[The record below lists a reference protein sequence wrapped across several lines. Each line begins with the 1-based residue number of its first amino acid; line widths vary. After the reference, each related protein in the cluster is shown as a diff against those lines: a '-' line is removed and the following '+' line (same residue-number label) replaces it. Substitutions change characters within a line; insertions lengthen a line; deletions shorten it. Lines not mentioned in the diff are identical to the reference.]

1 MIRVWWDREDRRCLG
16 YVEREGKSRDQKAS
30 NILSFVFV
38 LKTIWPIDT
47 KYLRRV
53 GLGLL

>member
-1 MIRVWWDREDRRCLG
+1 M
-16 YVEREGKSRDQKAS
+16 EREGKSRDKKAL

-47 KYLRRV
+47 KYLGRV